1 MSRET
6 LGAGTVPNTAEKL
19 RAWVRDPQTI
29 KEGCNMPNMQL
40 TDNELNQIVAYLLS
54 PEVDREG
61 ESMATQ
67 DIALSP
73 AAETS
78 LPFTARLH
86 ELVVTVDH
94 KKLGL
99 MYIGSALFFFA
110 VAGSLA
116 SVIRMQLAFA
126 E

>member
-1 MSRET
+1 
-6 LGAGTVPNTAEKL
+6 
-19 RAWVRDPQTI
+19 
-29 KEGCNMPNMQL
+29 
-40 TDNELNQIVAYLLS
+40 
-54 PEVDREG
+54 
-61 ESMATQ
+61 MATQ

-78 LPFTARLH
+78 LPFTSRLH

-99 MYIGSALFFFA
+99 MYIGSALFFSWWPVHCFSYPHA
-110 VAGSLA
+110 VD
-116 SVIRMQLAFA
+116 FA

>member
-1 MSRET
+1 
-6 LGAGTVPNTAEKL
+6 
-19 RAWVRDPQTI
+19 
-29 KEGCNMPNMQL
+29 
-40 TDNELNQIVAYLLS
+40 
-54 PEVDREG
+54 
-61 ESMATQ
+61 MAVQ

-78 LPFTARLH
+78 LPLMSRLH

-99 MYIGSALFFFA
+99 MYIGSRTVLFRGGGFTGFGHPHA
-110 VAGSLA
+110 VG
-116 SVIRMQLAFA
+116 RA